1 MQEWVVHDVTASVRV
16 VAARVMPA
24 LPAALE
30 QEVDRLWQAA
40 RRARPHIFNGRIFS
54 IDEIT
59 PDIISGHWSE
69 FRRSLAQID
78 RPELYDQLRV
88 RSLAVN
94 GVISCADGVL
104 IGRRSSHAVYQA
116 GQWQLPPAG
125 SVDQSAEAPDGTIN
139 FARQL
144 LQELQEELGVSPE
157 RIEGLTPLCLVE
169 HPGTGVTDFGIAM
182 RTSISSAE
190 LLTAHAASGN
200 PEYEEMHVLPIDAIL
215 SLGDDVMP
223 TVPVFLARLQALQ
236 PARVT
241 NLGQLS
247 RNR

>member
-1 MQEWVVHDVTASVRV
+1 MQEWVVHDVTAAVRV
-16 VAARVMPA
+16 VVARVMPD
-24 LPAALE
+24 LPVALE
-30 QEVDRLWQAA
+30 QEVDRLWRAA
-40 RRARPHIFNGRIFS
+40 CRARPHIFNGRIFS
-54 IDEIT
+54 IDDIA

-69 FRRSLAQID
+69 FRRSLAQINQ
-78 RPELYDQLRV
+78 PELYDELKV

-125 SVDQSAEAPDGTIN
+125 SVDQSAEAPDGSIN
-139 FARQL
+139 VSSQL

-157 RIEGLTPLCLVE
+157 CIEGFTPLCLVE
-169 HPGTGVTDFGIAM
+169 HPRTGVTDFGIEM

-190 LLTAHAASGN
+190 LLAAHAASGN

-215 SLGDDVMP
+215 SLGNDVMP
-223 TVPVFLARLQALQ
+223 TVPVFLARLQALHA
-236 PARVT
+236 ARDI
-241 NLGQLS
+241 
-247 RNR
+247 R